1 MPVKKHLNNYLH
13 SLISICNFVPN
24 KCSMAACRSLTYNGC
39 ERKVRATQSITFLNG
54 KLRVTVG
61 LR

>member
-1 MPVKKHLNNYLH
+1 MSPRQMLKYL
-13 SLISICNFVPN
+13 LILRNRITFVPA
-24 KCSMAACRSLTYNGC
+24 KSSMAACRSLTSHGC

>member
-1 MPVKKHLNNYLH
+1 MGFR
-13 SLISICNFVPN
+13 SNFVTA
-24 KCSMAACRSLTYNGC
+24 KSSMAACRSLTHGC

-54 KLRVTVG
+54 KLWETVG